1 MRPIT
6 TLFAAALAVSLGTL
20 LGADESQSPL
30 ERLERIRR
38 QEATWRAVRDRPHSE
53 RRLRNLLDTP
63 APLSLTGLSEGPE
76 LPVPFAL
83 DLEEEAAYERAWLD
97 SLRQEARIKRR
108 VARLRRAARARATPA
123 PVSSE
128 AATAPE
134 DAAPAVPAPASST
147 PRAVAPSS
155 ATWKTCAP
163 LPCRCRVPPSAPDP
177 AKAYA
182 LRPQSDPLDLG
193 DAYYDAGAFREALAQ
208 YGAAATQAG
217 IPSRRLARAR
227 FGLARALERLGRVD
241 GALSAY
247 ESVSALPDSEPWTSA
262 ADFGHRFLSWK
273 HRLNKTNAHQS
284 VAREVQ

>member
-6 TLFAAALAVSLGTL
+6 TCFAATLAVSLGSL
-20 LGADESQSPL
+20 LAADDRQSPA
-30 ERLERIRR
+30 ERLERVRR
-38 QEATWRAVRDRPHSE
+38 EEATWRALRDRPHSE
-53 RRLRNLLDTP
+53 SRLRDLLARP
-63 APLSLTGLSEGPE
+63 APLSLTGMADGPD

-83 DLEEEAAYERAWLD
+83 EFEEEAAYERAWLD

-108 VARLRRAARARATPA
+108 VSRLRREAKARATPA
-123 PVSSE
+123 PVAS
-128 AATAPE
+128 ATPTPAPP
-134 DAAPAVPAPASST
+134 AAPPAPAPAPASAAPVT
-147 PRAVAPSS
+147 TRAPAP
-155 ATWKTCAP
+155 AP
-163 LPCRCRVPPSAPDP
+163 AQP
-177 AKAYA
+177 KALA

-262 ADFGHRFLSWK
+262 ADFGHRFLTWK
-273 HRLNKTNAHQS
+273 HRLNKTNAPLS